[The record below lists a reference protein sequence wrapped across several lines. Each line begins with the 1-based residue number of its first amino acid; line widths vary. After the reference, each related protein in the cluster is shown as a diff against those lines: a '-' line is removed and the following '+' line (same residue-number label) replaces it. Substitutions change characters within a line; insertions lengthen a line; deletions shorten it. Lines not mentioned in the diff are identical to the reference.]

1 MKELL
6 TNTERILL
14 QGMLKIINIIEKSRR
29 RDLLT
34 YSHHEEEKELDD
46 IQYMLK
52 MLKEIDKYF
61 KIRTALE
68 IFFEEEESDE

>member
-1 MKELL
+1 MMKELL
-6 TNTERILL
+6 TSTEIMLL
-14 QGMLKIINIIEKSRR
+14 QGMLQIINIIEIQPQPPRK
-29 RDLLT
+29 
-34 YSHHEEEKELDD
+34 EKEEKELDD

-61 KIRTALE
+61 KIKTALE